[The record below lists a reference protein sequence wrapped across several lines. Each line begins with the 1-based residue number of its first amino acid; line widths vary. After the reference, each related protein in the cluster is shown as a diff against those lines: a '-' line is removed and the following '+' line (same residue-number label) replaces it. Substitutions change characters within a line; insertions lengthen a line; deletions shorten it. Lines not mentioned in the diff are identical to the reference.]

1 MAPRLVECVL
11 RRAQAGCAAASF
23 RIVADG
29 RDPID
34 RAFFAL
40 LELGPRLFGLRA
52 QMFYCTRELF
62 LQVGGFDETL
72 VLAED
77 RDFLDR
83 LGASGV
89 AVGHVDESWIA
100 TSPRRLHH
108 GPWRLG
114 MPAMFVRWAL
124 ANWGIGRR
132 WRY

>member
-1 MAPRLVECVL
+1 
-11 RRAQAGCAAASF
+11 
-23 RIVADG
+23 
-29 RDPID
+29 
-34 RAFFAL
+34 
-40 LELGPRLFGLRA
+40 
-52 QMFYCTRELF
+52 
-62 LQVGGFDETL
+62 L

-83 LGASGV
+83 LRATGV

-100 TSPRRLHH
+100 TSPRRLHR

-114 MPAMFVRWAL
+114 LPLMFVRWAL